1 MKTNQTH
8 PISHKNKNI
17 DGIFSFHKKI
27 AYKRDRQNNILGS
40 SAVLNCKLKEKKRN
54 SFPSRRNCISTTKE
68 KKKLDDNQRSEG
80 TDT

>member
-17 DGIFSFHKKI
+17 DRIFSFRKKI

-40 SAVLNCKLKEKKRN
+40 SAVLNRKLKEKKRN
-54 SFPSRRNCISTTKE
+54 HSLPEEIALVQQ
-68 KKKLDDNQRSEG
+68 KKKKKNIRRQSEE
-80 TDT
+80 